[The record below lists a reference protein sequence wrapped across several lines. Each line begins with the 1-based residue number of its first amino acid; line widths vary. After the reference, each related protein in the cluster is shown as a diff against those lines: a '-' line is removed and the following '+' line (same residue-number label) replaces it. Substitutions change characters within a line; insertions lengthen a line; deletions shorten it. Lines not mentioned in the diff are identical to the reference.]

1 VILTLERVLLLKQNE
16 MFAAVDEDVLAGL
29 AVQMHERQAEP
40 GEVVLREGEV
50 GHELYL
56 VVSGKVRV
64 QRGEQVLAELGP
76 RAVIGEL
83 AALDPGPRAATVT
96 AIEPTL
102 LLSLD
107 HTDLAEE
114 LLSNSD
120 LAWGIIRF
128 LVRRFRDPSR

>member
-1 VILTLERVLLLKQNE
+1 

-29 AVQMHERQAEP
+29 AVRMQEREGVP
-40 GEVVLREGEV
+40 GEPLLSEGEV
-50 GHELYL
+50 GHELY
-56 VVSGKVRV
+56 VIVSGRVRV
-64 QRGEQVLAELGP
+64 HRGEQILAELGP

-83 AALDPGPRAATVT
+83 AALDPAPRSATAT
-96 AIEPTL
+96 ALEPTL

-107 HTDLAEE
+107 HADLAEE

-128 LVRRFRDPSR
+128 LVRRFRDPTR